1 MNRRIA
7 GIALSFAVIIVVVF
21 VTGCN
26 RPMSSGPLPKPQTV
40 GTALLTVEPMSQVTP
55 AAQAPAGETPQA
67 PAVAPTSEPGAAPTT
82 APATEATPVPVAQP
96 TAAPTAEAAQLS
108 GGQTTYTVKLG
119 DGLFGIARQF
129 GVNWYA
135 IAQANNLYPPYR
147 IYPGQQLTI
156 PGTTTPPQPSPNP
169 SQYTVQPGDTIFS
182 IGRKLGKSPIAII
195 NANTLINPNH
205 ILPGQVL
212 QIP

>member
-1 MNRRIA
+1 MKQRVA
-7 GIALSFAVIIVVVF
+7 GIALTFAVIVLVVV
-21 VTGCN
+21 VSGCN
-26 RPMSSGPLPKPQTV
+26 RPMSSGPLPPPQTT
-40 GTALLTVEPMSQVTP
+40 GTVLATVEPMSQVTP
-55 AAQAPAGETPQA
+55 QAQAAAGTTPQA
-67 PAVAPTSEPGAAPTT
+67 AATTT
-82 APATEATPVPVAQP
+82 APEAAATEAAP
-96 TAAPTAEAAQLS
+96 APTAQPEPTATPAAAAAQTTS
-108 GGQTTYTVKLG
+108 GPTTYTVKPG
-119 DGLFGIARQF
+119 DGLYGIARQF

-156 PGTTTPPQPSPNP
+156 PGATTPPQPNPSP
-169 SQYTVQPGDTIFS
+169 SQYVVQPGDTIFS

>member
-1 MNRRIA
+1 MKQRVA
-7 GIALSFAVIIVVVF
+7 GIALTFAVIVLVVV
-21 VTGCN
+21 VSGCN
-26 RPMSSGPLPKPQTV
+26 RPMSSGPLPPPQTT
-40 GTALLTVEPMSQVTP
+40 GTVLATVEPMSQVTP
-55 AAQAPAGETPQA
+55 QAQAAAGTTPQA
-67 PAVAPTSEPGAAPTT
+67 AAATT
-82 APATEATPVPVAQP
+82 APAAATEAAP
-96 TAAPTAEAAQLS
+96 APTAQPEPTATPAAAAAQTTS
-108 GGQTTYTVKLG
+108 GPTTYTVKPG
-119 DGLFGIARQF
+119 DGLYGIARQF

-156 PGTTTPPQPSPNP
+156 PGATTPPQPNPSP
-169 SQYTVQPGDTIFS
+169 SQYVVQPGDTIFS